1 MKIFDIHTHA
11 YPDAIAH
18 KAVASLGEFYNFNL
32 NAEGTVGELISMQK
46 QGGSSGFLVFSVA
59 TSPDQVQ
66 KINNFLLSVK
76 EKHSSPEMKIEC
88 FAAMHQEYADIPA
101 EIERIIS
108 LGFKGVKLHPDIQKI
123 DVDSPLLFPLYEYIE
138 GRLPL
143 YLHAGDSRYDYSA
156 PEKIVKIKK
165 RFKNLTIISAHLGGY
180 QKWEKF
186 TANYLDSDVLL
197 DTSSTLWASNA
208 KTARDI
214 IRFHGAERVL
224 FGTDYPIGTVAR
236 EYELLSRLE
245 LSESEYEMIL
255 YQNAAKLLNF

>member
-1 MKIFDIHTHA
+1 MKIFDMHTHA
-11 YPDAIAH
+11 YPDTIAR
-18 KAVASLGEFYNFNL
+18 KAVASLGEFYNFTL
-32 NAEGTVGELISMQK
+32 TAEGTVGELISMEK
-46 QGGSSGFLVFSVA
+46 QGGSCGFLVFSVA

-76 EKHSSPEMKIEC
+76 EKHSAPDMRIEC
-88 FAAMHQEYADIPA
+88 FAAMHQDCADKQK

-108 LGFKGVKLHPDIQKI
+108 LGFKGIKLHPDIQKI
-123 DVDSPLLFPLYEYIE
+123 DIDSPFLYSLYEYIE
-138 GRLPL
+138 GKLPI
-143 YLHAGDSRYDYSA
+143 YLHAGDSRYEYSA

-165 RFKNLTIISAHLGGY
+165 RFKNLTVIAAHLGGY
-180 QKWEKF
+180 QKWDRF

-236 EYELLSRLE
+236 EYELLSRLD
-245 LSESEYEMIL
+245 LTDSEYELIL